1 MAEKLYNMNE
11 NITKIPQKK
20 RSSSKDGRSR
30 SGHHQHKDQNQKTNS
45 QKSKQSTENRELKA
59 RQQKLINKNNSFFAG
74 CDSGAR
80 DLDDLSPEP
89 NYDIDEHLEGRGGMM
104 VSLGCYTIVQLFKN
118 IKGALK
124 KTRKACPNINT

>member
-45 QKSKQSTENRELKA
+45 QKSKQSTENREKLA
-59 RQQKLINKNNSFFAG
+59 RQRKLINKKLLFFLQAVIQG
-74 CDSGAR
+74 QETWMIYRQSQITTLTSTWR
-80 DLDDLSPEP
+80 E
-89 NYDIDEHLEGRGGMM
+89 EVE
-104 VSLGCYTIVQLFKN
+104 
-118 IKGALK
+118 
-124 KTRKACPNINT
+124 

>member
-1 MAEKLYNMNE
+1 MYNMNE

-45 QKSKQSTENRELKA
+45 QKSKQSTEHRELKA
-59 RQQKLINKNNSFFAG
+59 RQQKLINKTFFFAG

-80 DLDDLSPEP
+80 DLDLSPEP

-104 VSLGCYTIVQLFKN
+104 VSLG
-118 IKGALK
+118 
-124 KTRKACPNINT
+124 